1 MAKIVL
7 ADNTFTPASFCAARF
22 TEDWLRDVQASIAF
36 WLSEEESLEVTTSGS
51 TSAPKPISLQRR
63 LLQKSAAA
71 TLRYLGIHSGAA
83 LLAIPAKYI
92 GGKMLLFRALAADL
106 DIHLIEPK
114 ASLPPLMGK
123 FALVSL
129 TPLQVAN
136 SVAQRNQF
144 ETILIGGGPI
154 SASLE
159 EQLQHCEAA
168 IYHTYGM
175 TETASHVALR
185 RVNGPNKSAAFEA
198 LPGISFSVDERHC
211 LIIHAEAWHIGTLI
225 TNDVV
230 ERVNDHTF
238 LWRGR
243 ADHVVNSGG
252 LKLHPEQI
260 EHLLEPHLAT
270 PFFVAGVPDEALGQK
285 LVLIVEGAE
294 RPINFS
300 AIPKLQQPRQVFF
313 IPRFAYTETDKI
325 NRQKTVSLLGLK

>member
-7 ADNTFTPASFCAARF
+7 ADNTFTPATFCAARF
-22 TEDWLRDVQASIAF
+22 TEDWLRDVQACISF
-36 WLSEEESLEVTTSGS
+36 WLSEEEFLEVTTSGT
-51 TSAPKPISLQRR
+51 TSAPKPMLLPRQ
-63 LLQKSAAA
+63 LLQTSAAA
-71 TLRYLGIHSGAA
+71 TLTFLGITSGAV

-114 ASLPPLMGK
+114 VALPALAEK

-136 SVAQRNQF
+136 SLYQLHNFR
-144 ETILIGGGPI
+144 TILIGGGPI

-159 EQLQHCEAA
+159 EQLQHREAA

-185 RVNGPNKSAAFEA
+185 RVNGPNKTAAFEA
-198 LPGISFSVDERHC
+198 LPGITFSMDERHC

-230 ERVNDHTF
+230 ELVNDHTF
-238 LWRGR
+238 VWLGR
-243 ADHVVNSGG
+243 VDHVINSGG

-260 EHLLEPHLAT
+260 EHLLEQHLAT
-270 PFFVAGVPDEALGQK
+270 PFFVASVPDEALGQK

-294 RPINFS
+294 RPIDFS

-313 IPRFAYTETDKI
+313 IPQFAYTETDKI
-325 NRQKTVSLLGLK
+325 NRQKTLDLLALK

>member
-1 MAKIVL
+1 ML
-7 ADNTFTPASFCAARF
+7 LP
-22 TEDWLRDVQASIAF
+22 
-36 WLSEEESLEVTTSGS
+36 
-51 TSAPKPISLQRR
+51 RR
-63 LLQKSAAA
+63 LLQTSAAA
-71 TLRYLGIHSGAA
+71 TLNFLDTTSGAV

-114 ASLPPLMGK
+114 AALPPLAGK

-136 SVAQRNQF
+136 SLDQLHNFDAV
-144 ETILIGGGPI
+144 LIGGGPI
-154 SASLE
+154 SALLE

-185 RVNGPNKSAAFEA
+185 RVNGPNKTAAFEA
-198 LPGISFSVDERHC
+198 LPGITFSVDERHC
-211 LIIHAEAWHIGTLI
+211 LIIHAAAWHIGTLI

-230 ERVNDHTF
+230 EFLNDHTF
-238 LWRGR
+238 VWRGR
-243 ADHVVNSGG
+243 ADNVINSGG
-252 LKLHPEQI
+252 VKLHPEQI
-260 EHLLEPHLAT
+260 EHLLQAQLNTH
-270 PFFVAGVPDEALGQK
+270 FFVAGVPDEALGQK

-294 RPINFS
+294 RPIDFS

-313 IPRFAYTETDKI
+313 IPHFEYTETDKI
-325 NRQKTVSLLGLK
+325 SRQKTLDLLALK